1 MTHTEHGS
9 IFTELIL
16 ETFRLNGTLIEA
28 GDKLIS
34 DLGLTSARWQVL
46 GSLVDGPI
54 TVAEIGR
61 QMGLS
66 RQNVQRIANRLKQ
79 DGFIDTSPNPAHR
92 RAKLHFLTD
101 YGIESMREVTERQE
115 GWVNQMSEDMEPAGL
130 RQAVAMMIDC
140 CQRVQKSIEGGQNN
154 EK

>member
-1 MTHTEHGS
+1 MAHTKSGS

-34 DLGLTSARWQVL
+34 DLDLTSARWQVL

-61 QMGLS
+61 RMGLS

-79 DGFIDTSPNPAHR
+79 DGFVDTSTNPAHR
-92 RAKLHFLTD
+92 RAKLYFLTD
-101 YGIESMREVTERQE
+101 QGMESIAEITRRQE
-115 GWVNQMSEDMEPAGL
+115 KWANHLSKDIEITKLKQSVT
-130 RQAVAMMIDC
+130 MMINC
-140 CQRVQKSIEGGQNN
+140 RRRVQQSLEG
-154 EK
+154 KHA